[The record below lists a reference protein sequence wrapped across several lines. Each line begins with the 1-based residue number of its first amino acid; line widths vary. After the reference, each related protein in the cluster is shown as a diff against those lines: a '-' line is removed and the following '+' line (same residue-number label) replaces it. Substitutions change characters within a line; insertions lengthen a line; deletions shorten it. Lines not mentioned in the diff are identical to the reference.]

1 MRAALLLTAASL
13 VLAGTART
21 QAQPAAPGLQVYGP
35 GSASCATYLGD
46 RSLRINADGW
56 ILGFWTGFN
65 FANEANHL
73 VGITSDSRGIVGE
86 VARICRSQPSV
97 PLYMTVK
104 SVYQTMAAEKR

>member
-1 MRAALLLTAASL
+1 MRAALLLAAAAL
-13 VLAGTART
+13 GLASPAH
-21 QAQPAAPGLQVYGP
+21 AQPAAPGLQVYGP

-86 VARICRSQPSV
+86 VARVCRSQPSV